1 MGDLEKQETVL
12 LKKAEGTAEGEEKE
26 RLLEGSGMAVVDF
39 DLLCST
45 VALQT
50 QGKLAAKLHSFPRGE
65 EDGDA
70 GDLGGVFRMWEGEV
84 LDCFDDRRVALESLC
99 CPCYRFGKNMR
110 RAGFGPCSL
119 QGALHLIL
127 VVLVLLNGIAFI
139 VTKKHC
145 FLYLAVAFTI
155 SLGTYLGYFRTQ
167 IKKKFNIRGS
177 DSSLD
182 DCIYHL
188 ICPCCALCQESRTL
202 EMNNVQD
209 GTWHGRGDTIC
220 IGSLGEDA
228 KSFFELQRP
237 PIVSIKSPDPCS
249 L

>member
-12 LKKAEGTAEGEEKE
+12 KKVEEEEKE
-26 RLLEGSGMAVVDF
+26 RFLEGNGKSVVDF
-39 DLLCST
+39 DVLCST

-50 QGKLAAKLHSFPRGE
+50 QGKLAAKLQSFHGGE
-65 EDGDA
+65 EDGDV

-84 LDCFDDRRVALESLC
+84 LDCLDDRRIALESLC
-99 CPCYRFGKNMR
+99 CPCYRFGKNMS

-119 QGALHLIL
+119 QGTLHLIL
-127 VVLVLLNGIAFI
+127 AVLVILNCVAFI

-145 FLYLAVAFTI
+145 FIYLAVAFTI

-167 IKKKFNIRGS
+167 MKKKFNIRGS

-188 ICPCCALCQESRTL
+188 ICPCCALCQVIILAEPMPTR
-202 EMNNVQD
+202 
-209 GTWHGRGDTIC
+209 
-220 IGSLGEDA
+220 
-228 KSFFELQRP
+228 
-237 PIVSIKSPDPCS
+237 
-249 L
+249 